1 MNNEHKN
8 ISILFGIFLFFLN
21 FSISISMMVISFVE
35 KNEYYTLL
43 SILVIFM
50 CSLLFYAILNDDWLK
65 RSQKVKK

>member
-1 MNNEHKN
+1 MNNKQKN
-8 ISILFGIFLFFLN
+8 ISILFGIFLLFLN